1 MTLCGE
7 YVIGFRQEGAGF
19 SGSVPFIVSRKG
31 YRLELDESQQEQ
43 IEPSLRQ
50 FYLLDMSR
58 YFRAKS
64 SEWFQSRSNNHC
76 MAMEAFPDV
85 EIVNRA
91 GNPDEA

>member
-64 SEWFQSRSNNHC
+64 SEWLPKICCFGC
-76 MAMEAFPDV
+76 F
-85 EIVNRA
+85 
-91 GNPDEA
+91 